1 MCDPYAYGALLIAQ
15 GVAQYNAQTQAYEK
29 GQKLAEENK
38 ILAKSAYDLDIK
50 QINKRQDEEEES
62 FELNQRQLE
71 KKNLQGGVDAIA
83 SKRAIEKEIGKD
95 KGKVVGKLTA
105 GMLTGNTVD
114 AIIADF
120 DQQMLARTGEIDL
133 NRERTKQMIAEQRN
147 INTRNLGFTTD
158 QLKIGKKQAYAKYED
173 RVFSYQTPS
182 KPDMLTALL
191 GAGSA
196 GFQSYQYGED
206 IGYQW

>member
-120 DQQMLARTGEIDL
+120 DQQMLARTGEVDL